1 MNTLNGI
8 AFTAKPK
15 ALAGPQS
22 GIGAREA
29 DRSSSPAVA
38 YGSAVNEDGG
48 KRMWWHSFVYRQYRS
63 TYS

>member
-15 ALAGPQS
+15 ALARPPS
-22 GIGAREA
+22 AIA
-29 DRSSSPAVA
+29 DSERFHAAKPAVA

-48 KRMWWHSFVYRQYRS
+48 KRTSGAA
-63 TYS
+63 